1 MTIPKYE
8 QILNWDI
15 EERDGK
21 KFVIAHW
28 TEEEFEMV
36 NGDLRYPPI
45 LTKTYELNDPNCK
58 WILYD
63 TWDTLKLKGEIN
75 PNIDFESWLTSIDY
89 KEYIEKFA
97 MPGVDSVTESEVD
110 DDLPF

>member
-21 KFVIAHW
+21 KFVNTYW
-28 TEEEFEMV
+28 TEEKFKMV
-36 NGDLRYPPI
+36 NGDLEYPPV
-45 LTKTYELNDPNCK
+45 LTKTYELNDTNCK

-63 TWDTLKLKGEIN
+63 TWYFLKLEGEIN
-75 PNIDFESWLTSIDY
+75 PNIDFESWLNSIDY
-89 KEYIEKFA
+89 KEYIEKLA
-97 MPGVDSVTESEVD
+97 MKIGDSVTESEVD
-110 DDLPF
+110 DDRPF

>member
-21 KFVIAHW
+21 KFVNAYW
-28 TEEEFEMV
+28 TEEEFKMV
-36 NGDLRYPPI
+36 NGDLEYPPV
-45 LTKTYELNDPNCK
+45 LTKIYELNDPNCK

-63 TWDTLKLKGEIN
+63 TWYFLKLEGEIN
-75 PNIDFESWLTSIDY
+75 PNIDFESWLNSIDY
-89 KEYIEKFA
+89 KEYIEKLA
-97 MPGVDSVTESEVD
+97 MKIGDSVTESEVD
-110 DDLPF
+110 DDRPF